1 MDKDRIL
8 TIPELMVHLKYKLQF
23 QTTHSLLLLRNE
35 SIRKKCLTTSN
46 IKLVDYQYTPPCQET
61 FKISKTLAQET
72 PEMLSATEI
81 LSDSTVKRLVVK

>member
-1 MDKDRIL
+1 MSYHKQ
-8 TIPELMVHLKYKLQF
+8 YKTCRL
-23 QTTHSLLLLRNE
+23 
-35 SIRKKCLTTSN
+35 
-46 IKLVDYQYTPPCQET
+46 CQET